1 MLREI
6 PSNEL
11 FTIFIMVSVVAVAT
25 AKLIAPNRF
34 NDFVYVITNSKYLK
48 IYAKEQKL
56 ADRFEILLLI
66 NLMLSGA
73 IFGLILYQYFFNANT
88 VPVSQAMVL
97 VTGIGGFVVV
107 KVAIEYFIGSL
118 FEINSLVSLYLF
130 QKTSY
135 KMYVGLLLIP
145 INAVLLYSKLPLSV
159 SIWIA
164 FALIFIVNLVGFATT
179 IKSHESLIKANLFYF
194 ILYLCALEIAPYII
208 LYKVFISK

>member
-11 FTIFIMVSVVAVAT
+11 FAIFIMVSIVAVAT

-34 NDFVYVITNSKYLK
+34 NDFVYVVTNSKYLK
-48 IYAKEQKL
+48 IYAREQKFT
-56 ADRFEILLLI
+56 DRFEVLLLI

-73 IFGLILYQYFFNANT
+73 IFGLILYQYFFNTNT
-88 VPVSQAMVL
+88 VPANQAMVL
-97 VTGIGGFVVV
+97 VAGIGGFVIAKIAV
-107 KVAIEYFIGSL
+107 EYFIGNL
-118 FEINSLVSLYLF
+118 FEINSLINLYLF

-135 KMYVGLLLIP
+135 KMYIGLLLIP
-145 INAVLLYSKLPLSV
+145 INAVLLYSNLPLSV

-164 FALIFIVNLVGFATT
+164 LALILLINLVGFAST

-194 ILYLCALEIAPYII
+194 ILYLCALEIAPYVI
-208 LYKVFISK
+208 LYKVFIS

>member
-11 FTIFIMVSVVAVAT
+11 FTIFIMVSIVAVAT

-34 NDFVYVITNSKYLK
+34 NDFVYVVTNSKYLK
-48 IYAKEQKL
+48 IYAREQKFT
-56 ADRFEILLLI
+56 DRFEVLLLI

-73 IFGLILYQYFFNANT
+73 IFGLILYQYFFNTNT
-88 VPVSQAMVL
+88 VPANQAMVL
-97 VTGIGGFVVV
+97 VAGIGGFVIAKIAV
-107 KVAIEYFIGSL
+107 EYFIGNL
-118 FEINSLVSLYLF
+118 FEINSLINLYLF

-135 KMYVGLLLIP
+135 KMYIGLLLIP
-145 INAVLLYSKLPLSV
+145 INAVLLYSNLPLSV

-164 FALIFIVNLVGFATT
+164 LALILLINLVGFAST

-194 ILYLCALEIAPYII
+194 ILYLCALEIAPYVI
-208 LYKVFISK
+208 LYKVFIS